1 MLLNSQSWARVIFF
15 HDLSASLYHVV
26 LSNMYSASP
35 FTTVFIQYLYSSMMF
50 RVLNHH
56 FSNCQ
61 NLFFKFQCRP
71 FPPLL
76 AVNLHPS
83 SWWSTSTP
91 PGSQPP
97 SLMAV
102 NFNPSLRSTYIP
114 SGSHLPFLLAVNFHP
129 SWQLT
134 SIPCGRPLP
143 PFVAVN
149 LHLFWQLTST
159 LCGGQPSSL
168 PWFSTSTPPSCQSP
182 PLMGVQPPL

>member
-76 AVNLHPS
+76 AVNLHPPRGGQPPPLLAVNLHHL
-83 SWWSTSTP
+83 WQSTSTLRCGQP
-91 PGSQPP
+91 TSLLVVIFHSLWLSTSTLRGSQPP
-97 SLMAV
+97 SLVAV
-102 NFNPSLRSTYIP
+102 PFDLPWQSTSIS
-114 SGSHLPFLLAVNFHP
+114 SGS
-129 SWQLT
+129 
-134 SIPCGRPLP
+134 
-143 PFVAVN
+143 
-149 LHLFWQLTST
+149 
-159 LCGGQPSSL
+159 
-168 PWFSTSTPPSCQSP
+168 
-182 PLMGVQPPL
+182 